1 MRLFPKGRPSGLLR
15 RAGGVLAGAI
25 LGLSGVIP
33 AMAQP
38 SHGLAMYG
46 EPALPADFSHLPY
59 ANPDA
64 PKGGVYVTG
73 NTGGFDSLNPYLV
86 RGNVPWQLRFLTNDT
101 LVYRSQDEPFT
112 VYGLIAESIE
122 TGPNRDWVEFTLRE
136 EARFSDGSPITVE
149 DVMWSYETLGTEGNA
164 RYLGLWGMIEK
175 MEQTG
180 PRKIRF
186 TFNSEDRELALIVG
200 MRPILKKAQWE
211 GIDFDQPGFDVIPV
225 SSSPYVVESWQAGR
239 NVVLKRDP
247 DYWAKDLP
255 IRRGTANFDE
265 IRIEFFGDQNV
276 LFEAFKAG
284 EISFVREFNAEKWDR
299 DYDFP
304 AMRSGEVVK
313 SEISSERPSGI
324 TGLVMNSRRT
334 PFDDIRVRDA
344 LLHAFNFEYINEALT
359 GGKQPRITSYF
370 SHSVLGM
377 RDGPA
382 EGRVRELLAP
392 FTDVLAPGALEGYAL
407 PVSDGS
413 TRNRANIV
421 KAADLLNEAGWTAG
435 DDGMRRNTAGEPLT
449 FEILLRQGDQQTQA
463 IVDIYLDALT
473 RLGIDA
479 RVSVADNAQYTSRIE
494 TFDFD
499 MTDIRRQVSLSP
511 GNEQRLYWGVESA
524 DQNGSRNLMGVKN
537 PAIDAMVD
545 AMLASRGSDDFTAA
559 VRALDRI
566 LTAGRYVIPIFMY
579 DKARVAH
586 DAALKYPDEIP
597 IYGDS
602 VNWLPEVWWMD
613 PEG

>member
-1 MRLFPKGRPSGLLR
+1 MILFHSFGPKGLLR
-15 RAGGVLAGAI
+15 RTGGALAGAI

-33 AMAQP
+33 AMAEP

-46 EPALPADFSHLPY
+46 EPELPADFSHLPY
-59 ANPDA
+59 ANPEA
-64 PKGGVYVTG
+64 PKGGTFVTG
-73 NTGGFDSLNPYLV
+73 NTGGFDSLNPYII
-86 RGNVPWQLRFLTNDT
+86 RGNVPWQLRFMTVDS

-112 VYGLIAESIE
+112 VYGLIAETIE
-122 TGPNRDWVEFTLRE
+122 TGPNREWVEFTLRE
-136 EARFSDGSPITVE
+136 EAKFSDGSPITVE

-164 RYLGLWGMIEK
+164 RYLGLWGLIEK

-180 PRKIRF
+180 PRSVRF
-186 TFNSEDRELALIVG
+186 TFNSDDRELALIVG

-211 GIDFDQPGFDVIPV
+211 GIEFDQPGFDVIPIT
-225 SSSPYVVESWQAGR
+225 SSPYVIDSYEAGR

-255 IRRGTANFDE
+255 IKRGIANFDE
-265 IRIEFFGDQNV
+265 LRIEFFGDQNV

-304 AMRSGEVVK
+304 AVQSGEIVK

-324 TGLVMNSRRT
+324 TGFVMNSRRA

-344 LLHAFNFEYINEALT
+344 LLHAFNFEYINEAIT

-382 EGRVRELLAP
+382 EGRVQELLAP
-392 FTDVLAPGALEGYAL
+392 YADVLAPGALEGYSL

-421 KAADLLNEAGWTAG
+421 AAADMLNEAGWPAG
-435 DDGMRRNTAGEPLT
+435 DDGIRRNAAGDVLS
-449 FEILLRQGDQQTQA
+449 FEILLRQGDQLNQS
-463 IVDIYLDALT
+463 IIDIYMDALE
-473 RLGIDA
+473 RLGIEA
-479 RVSVADNAQYTSRIE
+479 SVNMVDNAQYTSRIE

-499 MTDIRRQVSLSP
+499 MTNIRRQVSLSP

-524 DQNGSRNLMGVKN
+524 DQNGSRNLMGVQN

-545 AMLASRGSDDFTAA
+545 AMLASRSSEEFTSA

-566 LTAGRYVIPIFMY
+566 LTSGRYVIPIFMY
-579 DKARVAH
+579 DKGRIAH
-586 DAALKYPDEIP
+586 DAALKYPDELP
-597 IYGDS
+597 IYGDG
-602 VNWLPEVWWMD
+602 VYWLPEVWWME
-613 PEG
+613 PAE